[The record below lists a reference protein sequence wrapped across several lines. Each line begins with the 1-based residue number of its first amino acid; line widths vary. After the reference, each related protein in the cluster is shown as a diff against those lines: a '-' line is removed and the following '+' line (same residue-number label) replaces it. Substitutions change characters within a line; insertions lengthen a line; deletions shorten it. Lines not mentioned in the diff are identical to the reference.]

1 METLLFGTNVATLV
15 TFVGKDLIF
24 ASVRTTASSVLG
36 TFVYLT
42 DVNKPGLQSFNDR
55 MTKLDIQQSVS
66 LLSAFVNELEIKEK
80 KMPDSLHI
88 ALNGVDAVLKEIN
101 NEMTHVKDKIESHN
115 KLWFNS
121 LRPTSFENS
130 IKRIN
135 KYYSILEIRKA
146 DLFEVAK
153 YYKFT

>member
-24 ASVRTTASSVLG
+24 TSVRATTSAVLG

-42 DVNKPGLQSFNDR
+42 DVNKPGLKSFKDR
-55 MTKLDIQQSVS
+55 MIKLDIQQSVS